1 MAKYSQEF
9 KLEVVQYFLSG
20 CGKKATGKK
29 FNIHPTDAEKW
40 VNIYE
45 MFGEAGLAVQIGKTI
60 FPVDFKHQVV
70 LAMINDGLSAR
81 AAAKH
86 FKIKE
91 PQTPLRWLR
100 QYQEH
105 GIDGLKP
112 KPRGRPKGMPKPP
125 APNAQT
131 TKADCD
137 KTPAELL
144 EELTYLRAEVAY
156 LKKRRALRLEQEAL
170 QQRLQ
175 DLYQH

>member
-60 FPVDFKHQVV
+60 FPVEFKLHVV
-70 LAMINDGLSAR
+70 LTMINEGLSAR
-81 AAAKH
+81 VAAKH

-91 PQTPLRWLR
+91 PQTPVRWLR

-112 KPRGRPKGMPKPP
+112 KPRGQPKGMPKPLISKQ
-125 APNAQT
+125 A

-156 LKKRRALRLEQEAL
+156 LKKRRALRLEQEARRQKL
-170 QQRLQ
+170 QGLSQN
-175 DLYQH
+175 